1 MGDRGSAGSGIDKK
15 LKQRPLCQT
24 QLAWVWWLILGV
36 PGLRREGKEDQ
47 KFKVSLRSPWAA
59 GDPASHKDS
68 KTIQ

>member
-1 MGDRGSAGSGIDKK
+1 MPK
-15 LKQRPLCQT
+15 T
-24 QLAWVWWLILGV
+24 QLAWGWWLILGV